1 MVSVCVCVCVFVC
14 VDSHYYGS
22 VMTGLQ
28 HIDEK
33 GHPLDP
39 DEVDDEEVMSFQAMV
54 RFFTSRC
61 EQLEGFVQKPQRL

>member
-1 MVSVCVCVCVFVC
+1 
-14 VDSHYYGS
+14 
-22 VMTGLQ
+22 MTGLQ

-61 EQLEGFVQKPQRL
+61 EQLEGFVQTPQRL